1 MDRWIDR
8 MSDEDLSF
16 IKRFVLASGSLKA
29 MADAYGISYP
39 TVRLRLD
46 RLIERIKIYDSEKI
60 TSDFERVL
68 RAQYADGKIDLAT
81 LKTLLEAHKKELE
94 AQMKCFRQM
103 DDCVLV
109 LLALSL
115 ATSSGEA
122 FGAAATTSTA
132 TTTGARRRRGAQSR
146 DLTWQKLADD
156 AKSPSRRCPG
166 ERRPVAVIKVIAAA
180 DRRHRA
186 RARTRRSRHHAVVVG
201 ASRGK

>member
-16 IKRFVLASGSLKA
+16 VKRFVLASGSLKA

-68 RAQYADGKIDLAT
+68 RAQYADGRIDLAT

-94 AQMKCFRQM
+94 VRDETLPPGDELHAR
-103 DDCVLV
+103 
-109 LLALSL
+109 AGR
-115 ATSSGEA
+115 AA
-122 FGAAATTSTA
+122 GAAA
-132 TTTGARRRRGAQSR
+132 RHQ
-146 DLTWQKLADD
+146 
-156 AKSPSRRCPG
+156 
-166 ERRPVAVIKVIAAA
+166 ER
-180 DRRHRA
+180 
-186 RARTRRSRHHAVVVG
+186 
-201 ASRGK
+201 